1 MTWRRIRFSG
11 ILRRTR
17 MQAQVLNFMEPY
29 ELIRDTVSKHVLLND
44 DYD

>member
-1 MTWRRIRFSG
+1 MTWRRTRFSG

-17 MQAQVLNFMEPY
+17 MQVQISNFMEPY
-29 ELIRDTVSKHVLLND
+29 ELIWDTVSKHVLLND